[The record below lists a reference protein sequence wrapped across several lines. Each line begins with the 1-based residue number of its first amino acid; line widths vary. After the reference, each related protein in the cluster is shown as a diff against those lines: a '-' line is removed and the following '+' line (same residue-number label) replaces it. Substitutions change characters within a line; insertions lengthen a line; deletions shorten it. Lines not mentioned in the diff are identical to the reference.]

1 MQCILSIQQA
11 LRQPE
16 NTALVRT
23 LLANPAVSTRA
34 ELVQEVCRRLNF
46 RDPKGDWRVGTTM
59 KALRD
64 LESQGWWTLPSATFR
79 SSGKWNPSRRH
90 TPVPAAVGVP
100 ARAEEV
106 RGLELIEVSSEEQG
120 QLWNELMIREHPLH
134 QCRLVGRQLR
144 YLVNSDHGWLG
155 AIGFG
160 SAALYLEARDA
171 WLGWTATQ
179 RIEHLPRVL
188 QMNRFLIRPR
198 VRCENL
204 ASQVLG
210 LCARRVAEDFERRY
224 GLRPWLLESFVD
236 GSQYD
241 GGCYKAAN
249 WILVGQTKGR
259 GRNGARDEGKSR
271 KDIYLYPLVEE
282 VWERMGVKRV
292 SLAALDAVS
301 GLEAAGWAEQEFG
314 DCDLGDPRRTRRLVK
329 IVGDQAAQPSGSYS
343 QAAGGNRYDL
353 KGYYRFVNSPRKE
366 INLESLL
373 QTHRTQTL
381 RRMKREA
388 TVLIVQDTTELN
400 FSTRPACEGLGQIG
414 TNQTGTKSQG
424 LDLHSCLAL
433 AESGLPLGVL
443 RLDGYAPQSAQGKDP
458 DRPIQ
463 EKESYRWLEA
473 YADASQIAVM
483 LPQTRVINVTDREG
497 DIFELFDLRRRQT
510 GPKAELLVRADH
522 DRCLEGSERKLF
534 EELAAVPL
542 AQTVSIPVPRQRE
555 HRAKPSDP
563 GRAALPARTAKV
575 QVRFKEVTLSAP
587 QAAQARHKPPLKLWA
602 VYLVEK
608 HPPTG
613 ATAVHW
619 LLLTTIPIASVKQ
632 ALKCVRWY
640 CRRWRIEEWHRV
652 MKSGC
657 QILGHQNHRAHVL
670 LRAIALD
677 AVIAWRIM
685 LLALLGREVPEL
697 PAGTLF
703 DSRECE
709 VLGLLAQK
717 KIPSRSVTP

>member
-1 MQCILSIQQA
+1 MQRILSIQQV

-16 NTALVRT
+16 NTALIKS
-23 LLANPAVSTRA
+23 LLANPTVRTRA
-34 ELVQEVCRRLNF
+34 ELVQEVCGRLNL

-64 LESQGWWTLPSATFR
+64 LESQGWWTLPPATFR
-79 SSGKWNPSRRH
+79 SSGKWNPTRLHR
-90 TPVPAAVGVP
+90 PVPAAAGVP

-106 RGLELIEVSSEEQG
+106 RGLHLTEVTSAEQT

-144 YLVNSDHGWLG
+144 YLVGSEHGWLG

-160 SAALYLEARDA
+160 SAALYLEDRDG
-171 WLGWTATQ
+171 WIGWTHAQ
-179 RIEHLPRVL
+179 RMEHLPRVL

-204 ASQVLG
+204 ASLVLG

-236 GSQYD
+236 GSRYD

-249 WILVGQTKGR
+249 WMAVGQTKGR
-259 GRNGARDEGKSR
+259 GRNGARDAGKSL
-271 KDIYLYPLVEE
+271 KDIYLYPLVED
-282 VWERMGVKRV
+282 VRERMGVQRV
-292 SLAALDAVS
+292 SVEPLDAAS
-301 GLEAAGWAEQEFG
+301 GLDAAGWAEQEFG
-314 DCDLGDPRRTRRLVK
+314 DCELGDPRRTRRLVK

-353 KGYYRFVNSPRKE
+353 KGYYRFLNSGRQE
-366 INLESLL
+366 VNLESLL

-381 RRMKREA
+381 RRMKRES

-400 FSTRPACEGLGQIG
+400 FSTLSACEGLGSIG
-414 TNQTGTKSQG
+414 TNQTGVQSRG
-424 LDLHSCLAL
+424 LDLHSCLAVG
-433 AESGLPLGVL
+433 ESGLPLGVL
-443 RLDGYAPQSAQGKDP
+443 RLHGYAPESAQGKDP
-458 DRPIQ
+458 RRPIE

-473 YADASQIAVM
+473 YADACLIAAM
-483 LPQTRVINVTDREG
+483 IPETRVINVTDREG
-497 DIFELFDLRRRQT
+497 DMFELFDLRRRQT
-510 GPKAELLVRADH
+510 GRKAELLVRANY
-522 DRCLEGSERKLF
+522 DRCLEGSDRKLF
-534 EELAAVPL
+534 EELAAAPL
-542 AQTVSIPVPRQRE
+542 AKTVSLPVPRQRE
-555 HRAKPSDP
+555 HTAKPSDP
-563 GRAALPARTAKV
+563 GRPALPARTAKV

-587 QAAQARHKPPLKLWA
+587 QTPQTRQKQPIKLWA
-602 VYLVEK
+602 VDLVEK
-608 HPPTG
+608 YPPQG

-657 QILGHQNHRAHVL
+657 QILDHQNHTAEVL

-677 AVIAWRIM
+677 AVIAWRMM

-703 DSRECE
+703 DPCECE
-709 VLGLLAQK
+709 VLGLLTQK
-717 KIPSRSVTP
+717 KDSHSVRP